1 MSDLLRIEDVA
12 KLNANSITKRDKY
25 SEIKYLDTSNITRNV
40 INQLQLLTEDFPS
53 RARRKVKDKSIIY
66 STVRPNQEH
75 YGIFEHREDIDDII
89 VSTGFVTID
98 VISQNI
104 DSKYLYYKLTQP
116 DVTRHLQTIAEN
128 SVSAYPSIKP
138 ESIGNLNFRFPKL
151 RLQQKIASVL
161 STLDDKIELN
171 NKINDNLEQQAK
183 LLYDYWFVQFEF
195 PNEDGKPYKSSGGKM
210 VYNKQLKRD
219 IPEGW
224 EVKELREII
233 EFNPKLDIK
242 RNTIANYV
250 DMYSIPNEGYMIT
263 DIQKK
268 EYSGGIKFQNNDVLL
283 ARITPCLENGK
294 TALVKMLDDMEV
306 AFGSTEFIVM
316 RGINRDF
323 SSFISCLARTT
334 YFRHYAIAN
343 MIGTSGR
350 KRVDTKILELY
361 KIALPKSINLL
372 TSFEKII
379 SKSFDI
385 MGTNQE
391 QNQQLSSLRDW
402 LLPMLMNG
410 QVKVE

>member
-171 NKINDNLEQQAK
+171 NKINDNL
-183 LLYDYWFVQFEF
+183 
-195 PNEDGKPYKSSGGKM
+195 PNESLHFY
-210 VYNKQLKRD
+210 L
-219 IPEGW
+219 
-224 EVKELREII
+224 
-233 EFNPKLDIK
+233 
-242 RNTIANYV
+242 TIH
-250 DMYSIPNEGYMIT
+250 
-263 DIQKK
+263 QH
-268 EYSGGIKFQNNDVLL
+268 
-283 ARITPCLENGK
+283 R
-294 TALVKMLDDMEV
+294 
-306 AFGSTEFIVM
+306 
-316 RGINRDF
+316 
-323 SSFISCLARTT
+323 
-334 YFRHYAIAN
+334 
-343 MIGTSGR
+343 
-350 KRVDTKILELY
+350 
-361 KIALPKSINLL
+361 
-372 TSFEKII
+372 
-379 SKSFDI
+379 
-385 MGTNQE
+385 
-391 QNQQLSSLRDW
+391 
-402 LLPMLMNG
+402 
-410 QVKVE
+410 